1 MPAAPKGAAGIRL
14 LRPVA
19 YDYNRRARFSGAV
32 SGIESEQTQAT
43 DERLN
48 LLINIVERHISE
60 VRNGKP

>member
-1 MPAAPKGAAGIRL
+1 

-32 SGIESEQTQAT
+32 SGIESEQSQAT

-60 VRNGKP
+60 GRNGKP